1 MKQLTI
7 MLISLVTKYWVD
19 RIHFHVS
26 KWRFIIILWNYL
38 IITSSAKMTFL
49 GMLFRSV
56 KLPLEENYHE
66 YIFLFF
72 LKVIY
77 TNVPIKYLIGL
88 SKIIY
93 MVYLNTW
100 ASIYIFIYWIFLIY
114 KLLIKRRSCKYLNK
128 RSYKGLCR
136 SIGDLDMGKAII
148 VGL

>member
-1 MKQLTI
+1 
-7 MLISLVTKYWVD
+7 
-19 RIHFHVS
+19 
-26 KWRFIIILWNYL
+26 
-38 IITSSAKMTFL
+38 MTFL

-100 ASIYIFIYWIFLIY
+100 QVYIYSYIEYFLSINYWLKEEVINTWTNALIRGY
-114 KLLIKRRSCKYLNK
+114 VEVLEI
-128 RSYKGLCR
+128 
-136 SIGDLDMGKAII
+136 
-148 VGL
+148 

>member
-19 RIHFHVS
+19 SIHFHVS

-38 IITSSAKMTFL
+38 IITSSAKTTFL

-100 ASIYIFIYWIFLIY
+100 QVYIYSYIEYFLSINYWLKEEVINTWTNALIRGY
-114 KLLIKRRSCKYLNK
+114 VEVLEI
-128 RSYKGLCR
+128 
-136 SIGDLDMGKAII
+136 
-148 VGL
+148 

>member
-19 RIHFHVS
+19 SIHFHVS

-100 ASIYIFIYWIFLIY
+100 QVYIYSYIEYFLSINYWLKEEVINTWTNALIRGY
-114 KLLIKRRSCKYLNK
+114 VEVLEI
-128 RSYKGLCR
+128 
-136 SIGDLDMGKAII
+136 
-148 VGL
+148 

>member
-1 MKQLTI
+1 

-38 IITSSAKMTFL
+38 IITSSAKTTFL

-114 KLLIKRRSCKYLNK
+114 KLLIKRRSYKYLNK
-128 RSYKGLCR
+128 RSYTGLCR